1 MEQLINSRLITWPST
16 VEKSINHT
24 VVLVD
29 ATAEEIE
36 DIANFFRTSHAN
48 FDVYLYEG
56 TQGDLEYLGHVC
68 NNSDC
73 VLINNNSNVQVENI
87 DYVRYGTD
95 CELESLFSYFKKIE
109 QNEVD
114 SIKI

>member
-16 VEKSINHT
+16 VEKSTNHT

-29 ATAEEIE
+29 ASAEEIE
-36 DIANFFRTSHAN
+36 DIANFFRTSHIN
-48 FDVYLYEG
+48 FDVYLYESN
-56 TQGDLEYLGHVC
+56 QGDLEYLGHVSS
-68 NNSDC
+68 NSEC
-73 VLINNNSNVQVENI
+73 VLINNNSNIHVKNI

-95 CELESLFSYFKKIE
+95 CELESLLTYFKKIE

-114 SIKI
+114 SFKI